1 MASVSLDE
9 SDESGTPATPAPVKK
24 SKRLS
29 STPQVGVKMIY
40 FRIFLH
46 DPLDLN
52 EKSKIGVI
60 SFQCLIV
67 DTFGIKAYQF
77 YFRGSNKCQ
86 FLAILN
92 IIFMLHKRKCSV
104 CIFLTIS
111 KSFKKGIKSWKYLLT
126 TELYVFSLRIP
137 SKSDLYTFRPLHF
150 SNHENYNFQEAEVV
164 QGDATTQDVSTQ
176 KKTLE
181 RTLSESE
188 SKEEFH
194 QSRTTDSL
202 GRSALGPPEIQ
213 IIEKGI
219 KWYF

>member
-77 YFRGSNKCQ
+77 YFRGSNKCWY
-86 FLAILN
+86 LVILN
-92 IIFMLHKRKCSV
+92 IIFMLYKRKCNRV
-104 CIFLTIS
+104 CIFLRIS

-126 TELYVFSLRIP
+126 TELNVFSLRIP

-164 QGDATTQDVSTQ
+164 QGDATTQ

-181 RTLSESE
+181 MTLSESE
-188 SKEEFH
+188 AKEEFH

>member
-1 MASVSLDE
+1 MLYFHDILSVRLTRKRMASVSLDE

-77 YFRGSNKCQ
+77 YFRGSNKC
-86 FLAILN
+86 
-92 IIFMLHKRKCSV
+92 
-104 CIFLTIS
+104 
-111 KSFKKGIKSWKYLLT
+111 
-126 TELYVFSLRIP
+126 
-137 SKSDLYTFRPLHF
+137 
-150 SNHENYNFQEAEVV
+150 
-164 QGDATTQDVSTQ
+164 
-176 KKTLE
+176 
-181 RTLSESE
+181 
-188 SKEEFH
+188 
-194 QSRTTDSL
+194 
-202 GRSALGPPEIQ
+202 
-213 IIEKGI
+213 
-219 KWYF
+219 